1 MVRVEVVYGTAE
13 RQFLQVLEVVQGCT
27 AREAVLQSDVGKVF
41 PEADL
46 AAPLGI
52 FGKVVKADTVLRER
66 DRVELYRPLLVDPKE
81 ARRLRVA
88 RSLDDVR

>member
-13 RQFLQVLEVVQGCT
+13 RQFLQVLEVAQGCT

-52 FGKVVKADTVLRER
+52 FGKV
-66 DRVELYRPLLVDPKE
+66 
-81 ARRLRVA
+81 
-88 RSLDDVR
+88 S

>member
-13 RQFLQVLEVVQGCT
+13 RQFLQVLEVDEGCT
-27 AREAVLQSDVGKVF
+27 AREAVLLSNLGVMF

-46 AAPLGI
+46 SAPLGI
-52 FGKVVKADTVLRER
+52 FGKVVKADTVLRNQ

-88 RSLDDVR
+88 RSLDNVR